1 LTVARGRDLG
11 PGDQLEFGAE
21 VEAIGLRVVD
31 DDRPEHIG
39 VDLPILEAREISR
52 DERHGEGLPAAPA
65 AHKPKIMASRYR
77 RGSAA
82 RADPEQ
88 LEATNHSSGRPKKPP
103 ARHATASRTPR
114 VVWRRPAKRGSA
126 NASIYGRDRGRQIGI
141 ERE

>member
-1 LTVARGRDLG
+1 MAPVISWS
-11 PGDQLEFGAE
+11 FGAE

-88 LEATNHSSGRPKKPP
+88 LEATIIQAAGQRSRQQDTRHGFQDTSCRMAPP
-103 ARHATASRTPR
+103 SRARLRQR
-114 VVWRRPAKRGSA
+114 VDLR
-126 NASIYGRDRGRQIGI
+126 
-141 ERE
+141 